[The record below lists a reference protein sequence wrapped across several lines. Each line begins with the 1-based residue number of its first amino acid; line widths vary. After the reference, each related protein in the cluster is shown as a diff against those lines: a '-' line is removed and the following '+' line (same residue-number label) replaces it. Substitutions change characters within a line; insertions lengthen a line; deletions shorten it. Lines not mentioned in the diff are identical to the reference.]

1 MSFDANA
8 IVHATTETGVNPKQV
23 EAVLTLLITEEC
35 TVPFVARYRKERTGG
50 LDEVQIAAIK
60 ASYEGYLEREA
71 RREYILK
78 TIAEMEKLTPEL
90 EKKIKAADSINVLED
105 LYAPYKSKKKTK
117 GQLAV
122 EAGLT
127 PLADALLEGGKDEK
141 TLRALLE
148 GQLLNKEHKI
158 ESWEDAMK
166 GAQDIIIEQI
176 AHDVELKETLRG
188 DYWRDAKIVSSKKDK
203 AEEVKDF
210 QKFKDY
216 FEFEQKISELK
227 DPKNAHRFLAMRRGL
242 TLKILKVDVV
252 YDEEAAGGLIKRKYL
267 VEGAK
272 CMDIIENCIKR
283 AYNNYIHSSLD
294 LEVKTEL
301 KKDADEAA
309 ISIFGVNL
317 KNLLLQPYLGAK
329 AVLGLDP
336 GVRTGVKVA
345 LVDQTGKY
353 MLDTVVYPFPPNNDI
368 KGAKGTL
375 NLLLEKVPLE
385 NIAVGNGTY
394 GRETLAF
401 LEEHVDKVKDGS
413 VKATLVNEAGASI
426 YSASEIARKEFPD
439 KDPTVRGAIS
449 IARRFQD
456 PLAELVKIDA
466 KSIGVGQYQ
475 HDVNQARLKKSLE
488 SVVESCVNFVGVDL
502 NTASAPLLSY
512 VSGIGPSV
520 AGNIVKYREDKG
532 PFKDRA
538 ELLKVSRFS
547 DKVFT
552 QAAGFLRIYGGKN
565 PLDGTFIHPETY
577 PTLMNWAKEN
587 NIALEGLATDREIQA
602 KFKSD
607 SALKEKLGA
616 FTFEDIVKSLMAPSQ
631 DPRTEFKSTE
641 FRKDVKDLKD
651 LNIGEW
657 YTGIVTNI
665 TAFGAFV
672 DIGLKENGLVHISEM
687 ADHFVS
693 DPLQVFKV
701 GQEVKA
707 RVIEV
712 DFDRKRIALSCK
724 SEDKSSPRPNMGASA
739 RGDRARPS
747 ASKGASVPKGM
758 SNDAPLKNNAFA
770 ALKNLKLK

>member
-1 MSFDANA
+1 MSFDAKA
-8 IVHATTETGVNPKQV
+8 IAWATQETNLRPAIV

-50 LDEVQIAAIK
+50 IDEVQIAAIK
-60 ASYEGYLEREA
+60 ASYDGYLEREA

-78 TIAEMEKLTPEL
+78 TIQEMDKLTPEL
-90 EKKIKAADSINVLED
+90 EAKIKACDTINQLED

-117 GQLAV
+117 GQLAE

-127 PLADALLEGGKDEK
+127 PLADALLLGKQDEK
-141 TLRALLE
+141 SLRALME

-166 GAQDIIIEQI
+166 GAMDIVIEKI
-176 AHDVELKETLRG
+176 AHDVDLKETLRR
-188 DYWRDAKIVSSKKDK
+188 DYWRDAKIVSSKRDK
-203 AEEVKDF
+203 ADEIKDA

-252 YDEEAAGGLIKRKYL
+252 YDEEAATGLIRRKYL
-267 VEGAK
+267 VDGAK
-272 CMDIIENCIKR
+272 TATVLENCFKR
-283 AYNNYIHSSLD
+283 AYANYIHSSLD
-294 LEVKTEL
+294 LEVKTDL
-301 KKDADEAA
+301 KKEADEAA

-329 AVLGLDP
+329 GVLGLDP

-353 MLDTVVYPFPPNNDI
+353 VLDTVIYPFPPNNDVSGS
-368 KGAKGTL
+368 KKTL
-375 NLLLEKVPLE
+375 NLLLEKVPIE

-401 LEEHVDKVKDGS
+401 LEEYVDKVKNGE

-456 PLAELVKIDA
+456 PLAELVKIDP

-488 SVVESCVNFVGVDL
+488 GVVESCVNFVGVDI

-512 VSGIGPSV
+512 VSGIGPTV
-520 AGNIVKYREDKG
+520 AGNIVKHREDKG
-532 PFKDRA
+532 PFKDRS

-552 QAAGFLRIYGGKN
+552 QAAGFLRIYSGKN

-577 PTLMNWAKEN
+577 PTLQKWAQQKGVD
-587 NIALEGLATDREIQA
+587 LETLVKDPEVQLILKKDEQ
-602 KFKSD
+602 
-607 SALKEKLGA
+607 LKEELGA
-616 FTFEDIVKSLMAPSQ
+616 FTFEDIVKALTAPSQ

-641 FRKDVKDLKD
+641 FRKDVRDLKD
-651 LNIGEW
+651 LKMGEW

-712 DFDRKRIALSCK
+712 DFERKRIALSCK
-724 SEDKSSPRPNMGASA
+724 KEDAGTARVARDSA
-739 RGDRARPS
+739 RPDTRGARPS
-747 ASKGASVPKGM
+747 AAPQSSKS
-758 SNDAPLKNNAFA
+758 DAPLKNNAFA

>member
-8 IVHATTETGVNPKQV
+8 IVHATTQTAVNPKQV

-35 TVPFVARYRKERTGG
+35 TIPFVARYRKERTGG

-60 ASYEGYLEREA
+60 TSYEGYLEREA

-78 TIAEMEKLTPEL
+78 TIAEMDKLTPEL

-122 EAGLT
+122 EAGLS
-127 PLADALLEGGKDEK
+127 PLADALLEGNKDEK

-166 GAQDIIIEQI
+166 GAQDIIIETI

-203 AEEVKDF
+203 AEEVKDYH
-210 QKFKDY
+210 KFKDY

-242 TLKILKVDVV
+242 TMKILKVDVV

-267 VEGAK
+267 VDGAK
-272 CMDIIENCIKR
+272 CADILENCIKR

-317 KNLLLQPYLGAK
+317 KNLLLQPYLGAR

-353 MLDTVVYPFPPNNDI
+353 MLDTVVYPFPPQNDV

-394 GRETLAF
+394 GRETLEF
-401 LEEHVDKVKDGS
+401 LEEHVDKVKDGT

-456 PLAELVKIDA
+456 PLAELVKIDP

-520 AGNIVKYREDKG
+520 AGNIVKYREEKG
-532 PFKDRA
+532 PFKDRT

-552 QAAGFLRIYGGKN
+552 QAAGFLRIYNGKN

-577 PTLMNWAKEN
+577 PTLTKWARDNGIEL
-587 NIALEGLATDREIQA
+587 ADLATDREVQA
-602 KFKSD
+602 RFKSD
-607 SALKEKLGA
+607 SSLKSELGA

-651 LNIGEW
+651 LKIGEW
-657 YTGIVTNI
+657 YTGVVTNI

-712 DFDRKRIALSCK
+712 DFERKRIALSCK
-724 SEDKSSPRPNMGASA
+724 SEDKSAPRPNM
-739 RGDRARPS
+739 S
-747 ASKGASVPKGM
+747 ASTRSERGQRPATPKNMG
-758 SNDAPLKNNAFA
+758 SDAPLKNNAFA